1 MRRSR
6 AKGKNQAHAKGVSHM
21 TDTWLEE
28 SRCNGKRKKKEKK
41 RGKKHYFNERFNK
54 ILIFLF

>member
-21 TDTWLEE
+21 PDTWLEE
-28 SRCNGKRKKKEKK
+28 CVTKKKIK
-41 RGKKHYFNERFNK
+41 GKKHYFNERFNK
-54 ILIFLF
+54 LFFYFSNYR